1 LVTALNNCLQGDGK
15 MVCSITPR
23 QANLAATRAF
33 LATSSQ
39 TPLRPGQ
46 RQSWLDTLQN
56 KMGRQDIEFKAIM
69 PNTHTAHVL
78 VAADYH
84 MKLIGMGLTP
94 GVDGIRNYLDLIQLD
109 ENGNAP
115 PMDVL
120 RWWFTLNRKPVT
132 ASADGTV
139 FELPKSIVRVQSE
152 NEMLSEQGARIQTGQ
167 SEPIN
172 REFATSFTEHFD
184 ELCLRY
190 PIYQDLRFVFEAA
203 VAADLIRDQS
213 LLEKAMWSPSL
224 LASTDPYVVAE
235 MPVAKEVD
243 SIINHRVIDKKH
255 IVAGISG
262 GVDLDPDR
270 DLLKLAKP
278 KNAYDLTSQL
288 RDNRPQ
294 EDRHQRAGTKWW
306 WD

>member
-1 LVTALNNCLQGDGK
+1 
-15 MVCSITPR
+15 
-23 QANLAATRAF
+23 
-33 LATSSQ
+33 
-39 TPLRPGQ
+39 
-46 RQSWLDTLQN
+46 
-56 KMGRQDIEFKAIM
+56 
-69 PNTHTAHVL
+69 
-78 VAADYH
+78 
-84 MKLIGMGLTP
+84 
-94 GVDGIRNYLDLIQLD
+94 
-109 ENGNAP
+109 
-115 PMDVL
+115 
-120 RWWFTLNRKPVT
+120 
-132 ASADGTV
+132 
-139 FELPKSIVRVQSE
+139 
-152 NEMLSEQGARIQTGQ
+152 
-167 SEPIN
+167 
-172 REFATSFTEHFD
+172 
-184 ELCLRY
+184 
-190 PIYQDLRFVFEAA
+190 VFEAA